1 MKKELGKTGL
11 TFAVKSKRLDFPAG
25 LARLYKWEKAIDLS
39 LMRASSLEEQLCWGK
54 GVSNLKGCRESCLV
68 DISGDAILV
77 PKAYGLLP

>member
-1 MKKELGKTGL
+1 MEAQRRVNQLTG
-11 TFAVKSKRLDFPAG
+11 TS
-25 LARLYKWEKAIDLS
+25 KWEKAIDLS